1 MRKRAASLN
10 LFRRMRRMT
19 EVYRMAPERIL
30 ANVSPALLLSSGF
43 GALFQ
48 KYIFS
53 DTEYLIWLLIAVMLD
68 LITGVTKALIRNGIQ
83 HITSRG
89 LRMTVIKF
97 IQYGTFLIITHVLV
111 NFTVNGK
118 SISPLRFIDDWAF
131 SLLILIEV
139 KSVYE
144 NIVAINPKLDFVK
157 PLIDKIAEAIKGG
170 KSDEK

>member
-1 MRKRAASLN
+1 
-10 LFRRMRRMT
+10 
-19 EVYRMAPERIL
+19 MAPEKNL
-30 ANVSPALLLSSGF
+30 ANVSPALLLSSGT

-48 KYIFS
+48 KYIFN
-53 DTEYLIWLLIAVMLD
+53 DTEYLIWLFIAVMLD
-68 LITGVTKALIRNGIQ
+68 LITGVTKALVRNGVQ
-83 HITSRG
+83 DITSRG

-111 NFTVNGK
+111 HFTVNGEPV
-118 SISPLRFIDDWAF
+118 SPLAFIDKWAF

-144 NIVAINPKLDFVK
+144 NIVAINSKLDFIK
-157 PLIDKIAEAIKGG
+157 PLIDKIAEAIRGG